1 MTSKDAIELV
11 ASPVFFAGFW
21 GVCVCVCVCVP
32 VPVSVQS
39 CYLLD
44 FCFAG
49 F

>member
-1 MTSKDAIELV
+1 MTSKDAIEPV
-11 ASPVFFAGFW
+11 ASPVFFCWFLG
-21 GVCVCVCVCVP
+21 CLCVCVCVP